1 MHSWPLTRYTS
12 VILGLQTTEDT
23 RELSTC
29 YIRNIAKEPGAE
41 EKGNRGKKIKEVKAI
56 VKTEKESKAII

>member
-1 MHSWPLTRYTS
+1 
-12 VILGLQTTEDT
+12 LGLQTTEDT